1 VLGKLQCTVY
11 ITIIYIFYN
20 SGSTRGIPDERMRK
34 GNRTAKV
41 PVSVLPTPEEAVD
54 AYQQTGGQLTLFPK
68 FGSDP
73 LDGHNDLQD
82 ARHQG
87 FITKY
92 PDFEPLFSAVVNGN
106 ELPFRLGLL
115 EFISL
120 TTRLSYSI

>member
-1 VLGKLQCTVY
+1 MNIC
-11 ITIIYIFYN
+11 
-20 SGSTRGIPDERMRK
+20 ERAIEQQK
-34 GNRTAKV
+34 FLYQFS
-41 PVSVLPTPEEAVD
+41 PPPEEAVD

-73 LDGHNDLQD
+73 LDGHSDLQD

-120 TTRLSYSI
+120 TTRLVFNLVLSSCFYAV